1 MKICDIANGWKDK
14 NLHFG
19 VLFLRNLI
27 LIVKWQ
33 REVSERK
40 VRNQVLSVHFLPLQE
55 QGASVLVPHPL
66 VPQHLPVKWELLNL
80 PLNAK
85 FYHVCKNWGPSRGKQ
100 SIQPHMPPCAPQEC
114 QWWHPVEQ
122 SRAGARNGATE
133 EKGPLPAPDHLVMAA
148 AKVGAWSIAFS
159 SLLCFWKI
167 FLPPYPQN
175 LMFYPAGPKFE
186 CVPLHE
192 CPEEDR
198 SLCPMAVQQWHS
210 TLVFGSWL
218 CHSSWGTVSLSRELT
233 AIICVFNLPAVPGA
247 CFCLHVPNPGHR
259 AALAGSPGQWQ
270 GPLAQESARQGHC
283 RAGFGK
289 EWVQWLTRLLTGPRA
304 AHKGVTFW
312 LWWQDKM
319 GFDDFLSF
327 LNSMQDSVLIS
338 VFLSSKVII
347 KGMSLHV
354 QSRRWF
360 GNVQQ
365 D

>member
-1 MKICDIANGWKDK
+1 MGERDGEGLPWVYETAKMKICDIANGWKDK

-122 SRAGARNGATE
+122 SRAGAWNGATE

-148 AKVGAWSIAFS
+148 AKVGAGVLHSPPCFAFEKFFFPPTPKISCFILLDQSLSVSRSMNVLRRTGPSVPWLCSSGTALWSLGADCATAPGAQWAWAGS
-159 SLLCFWKI
+159 SQPLSVSLTFLQCQVPVSASMFPTQGTGQPWQGLLGSDRALWHKSQWDRATDRQGW
-167 FLPPYPQN
+167 LWERMSSVTDQ
-175 LMFYPAGPKFE
+175 AA
-186 CVPLHE
+186 
-192 CPEEDR
+192 DR
-198 SLCPMAVQQWHS
+198 S
-210 TLVFGSWL
+210 
-218 CHSSWGTVSLSRELT
+218 
-233 AIICVFNLPAVPGA
+233 
-247 CFCLHVPNPGHR
+247 
-259 AALAGSPGQWQ
+259 
-270 GPLAQESARQGHC
+270 
-283 RAGFGK
+283 
-289 EWVQWLTRLLTGPRA
+289 
-304 AHKGVTFW
+304 
-312 LWWQDKM
+312 
-319 GFDDFLSF
+319 
-327 LNSMQDSVLIS
+327 
-338 VFLSSKVII
+338 
-347 KGMSLHV
+347 
-354 QSRRWF
+354 
-360 GNVQQ
+360 
-365 D
+365 